1 MTAVP
6 VKGSV
11 LKWARKFRGLDE
23 TQAAERLGI
32 AVADLIA
39 YEQERKQPSVTL
51 FEAFASKYRLP
62 QATMFLRTPPDLPPE
77 PADFRSV
84 DGRKRK
90 KRSFEFSVALSNIRT
105 WLFHFEKLAA
115 DDTEFIP
122 PKLPR
127 LSMSDDPSIAGERER
142 RRLKISV
149 DEQLNWQPREAFGR
163 WRAHLESR
171 GVLVFQQKFPMEDCR
186 GFSLYESENAPAVIV
201 NKGEPF
207 DVAKVFTIW
216 HEYCHVL
223 LRRPGISDQNFSDPT
238 EAFCNRF
245 SAAFLIPTEA
255 LRAVLPVWPNE
266 PINWSAEDVAR
277 WAARLKVS
285 QRALAIRLEQT
296 HLAPTGFSD
305 QFRWS
310 GDAKKKLPGKGNYVA
325 TRLSEIGAGY
335 TGKFLAALERRAID
349 ATQFVEATGLSSEHI
364 EDARRHVERGREMV
378 SAA

>member
-23 TQAAERLGI
+23 AQAAERLGI

-62 QATMFLRTPPDLPPE
+62 QATMFLLTPPDLPPE

-84 DGRKRK
+84 GGKKRK

-105 WLFHFEKLAA
+105 WLFYFEKLAA
-115 DDTEFIP
+115 DDADFIP
-122 PKLPR
+122 PKLPQ
-127 LSMSDDPSIAGERER
+127 LSISDDASVAGERER
-142 RRLKISV
+142 RRLKIPV
-149 DEQLNWQPREAFGR
+149 GEQLSWRPREAFAR
-163 WRAHLESR
+163 WRAHLEKQ

-186 GFSLYESENAPAVIV
+186 GFSLYGSENTPAVIV
-201 NKGEPF
+201 NKEEPF
-207 DVAKVFTIW
+207 DVAKAFTIW
-216 HEYCHVL
+216 HEYCHLL

-255 LRAVLPVWPNE
+255 LRAVLPVWPND
-266 PINWSAEDVAR
+266 PVNWSAGDVVR
-277 WAARLKVS
+277 WAAQLKVS
-285 QRALAIRLEQT
+285 RRALAIRLEQA
-296 HLAPTGFSD
+296 HLAPIGFSD
-305 QFRWS
+305 QFGWS
-310 GDAKKKLPGKGNYVA
+310 GDERKKLAGKGNYVA
-325 TRLSEIGAGY
+325 TRLSEIGSGY
-335 TGKFLAALERRAID
+335 TGKLLAALDRRAID
-349 ATQFVEATGLSSEHI
+349 VTQFVEATGLSSEHI

-378 SAA
+378 GAP